1 MSTDFLILTIA
12 SLICGVVFS
21 LMITSYLSKHGI
33 KINYLLIRLYLPK
46 KPLNKP
52 SIEFSSKGLDRETS
66 LLEGYAEVYSI
77 NYLFL
82 RATIHDFGHTT
93 PSSYVTRGAPDTN

>member
-46 KPLNKP
+46 YIHQYRKLTIEENGKPGNLFYAVIV
-52 SIEFSSKGLDRETS
+52 SWS
-66 LLEGYAEVYSI
+66 LALVFIIIGIVLK
-77 NYLFL
+77 N
-82 RATIHDFGHTT
+82 
-93 PSSYVTRGAPDTN
+93 